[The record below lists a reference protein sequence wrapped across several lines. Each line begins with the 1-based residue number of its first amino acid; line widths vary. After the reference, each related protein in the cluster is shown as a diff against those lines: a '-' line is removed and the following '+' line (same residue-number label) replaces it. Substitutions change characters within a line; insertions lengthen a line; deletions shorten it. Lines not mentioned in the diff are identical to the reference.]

1 MSLSVQ
7 NLSFDYG
14 KTSILKDIQFSLQ
27 SGEVL
32 GIIGP
37 NGAGKSTIVKL
48 LTRILKAKTGSIS
61 LNNQDITKLSRLE
74 LAKHIA
80 VVPQASD
87 LPEAFTAQEIVMM
100 GRTPHLGF
108 LTNESEADYALV
120 EKMMKR
126 TDTWKF
132 AERSIDS
139 LDTWKFAERSIDSLS
154 GGEKQRVLL
163 ARALVQEPKYL
174 LLDEPTNH
182 LDLRYQVEVLQ
193 YVQAEVKQGVG
204 ALVVLHDLN
213 LAARACQRILVL
225 HNGSIVA
232 QGKPN
237 EILTT
242 ELIQN
247 VYGAQVSIFTQPDTG
262 ETVVM
267 PNV

>member
-7 NLSFDYG
+7 NLSFSYG
-14 KTSILKDIQFSLQ
+14 KKSILRDIGFNLQ
-27 SGEVL
+27 TGEVL
-32 GIIGP
+32 GVIGP

-48 LTRILKAKTGSIS
+48 LTRILKAKTGVMK
-61 LNNQDITKLSRLE
+61 LNDKDLNDYSRLE

-120 EKMMKR
+120 EKMMRR
-126 TDTWKF
+126 TDTWQF
-132 AERSIDS
+132 AN
-139 LDTWKFAERSIDSLS
+139 RSIDSLS

-193 YVQAEVKQGVG
+193 YVQAEVKNDVG

-213 LAARACQRILVL
+213 LAVRACDRILVL
-225 HNGSIVA
+225 YEGSIVA
-232 QGKPN
+232 QGKPEN
-237 EILTT
+237 VLSQ

-247 VYGAQVSIFTQPDTG
+247 VYGADVSIFPEPQSNKL
-262 ETVVM
+262 VVM